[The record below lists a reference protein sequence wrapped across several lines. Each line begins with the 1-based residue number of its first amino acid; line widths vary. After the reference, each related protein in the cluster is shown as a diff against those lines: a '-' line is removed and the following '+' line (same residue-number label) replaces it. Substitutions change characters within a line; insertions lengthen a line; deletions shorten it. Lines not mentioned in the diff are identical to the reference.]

1 MSGQVKTRLISQLIK
16 DISRVLQKFPNY
28 FNSTII
34 STFFVLPATVTP
46 VIFCLNLNESLLLA
60 AL

>member
-16 DISRVLQKFPNY
+16 EISRVLQKFLNY

-34 STFFVLPATVTP
+34 STFFVLPATVIP

-60 AL
+60 A

>member
-16 DISRVLQKFPNY
+16 EISRVLQKFLNY

-34 STFFVLPATVTP
+34 STFFVLPATVIP

-60 AL
+60 AW